1 MSAATG
7 SARTAALAGCPRPRT
22 VPLGEATTSA
32 APPAHRTE
40 AEREPVD
47 VDGVEPDGSADPGD
61 VPLSARER
69 AELTARIDEL
79 ETEAGQLREALA
91 SRPVIDQARGMV
103 MALAPCDAETAWQVL
118 VRVSQHSNVKLRSV
132 AAALVSG
139 AEGTAVPKP
148 VRKHLATAL
157 REVRTETGRRA
168 GSGPPDRRESRGQR

>member
-7 SARTAALAGCPRPRT
+7 SARTTALAGRPRPRT
-22 VPLGEATTSA
+22 VPAGEATAPA
-32 APPAHRTE
+32 APPAHRI
-40 AEREPVD
+40 EREPAAMD
-47 VDGVEPDGSADPGD
+47 AAEPDGSVAPADA
-61 VPLSARER
+61 PLSVRER
-69 AELTARIDEL
+69 EELTARIDAL
-79 ETEAGQLREALA
+79 DTEVGQLREALA

-139 AEGTAVPKP
+139 AAGTAVPKP

-157 REVRTETGRRA
+157 REVRTAPGRRA
-168 GSGPPDRRESRGQR
+168 RSGPPDHRESRTQR